1 MRSAVVHPDA
11 PPQYL
16 PPARSV
22 ARGEQY
28 SGRPGIL
35 DAPRS
40 KSSGHWD
47 RFAGDET
54 ETNATAGAR
63 HASRA
68 RPLAGRGS
76 DRVSPRVPRPA
87 PSRDGQFIPGGIC
100 WVGERSF
107 AWLSRY
113 RRLNTILERSKEHLV
128 AFVAIA
134 FISILSRRPD
144 ANLKRFVRTAS
155 AGVILDER
163 RRLSSA
169 RPPASSH

>member
-1 MRSAVVHPDA
+1 
-11 PPQYL
+11 
-16 PPARSV
+16 
-22 ARGEQY
+22 
-28 SGRPGIL
+28 
-35 DAPRS
+35 
-40 KSSGHWD
+40 
-47 RFAGDET
+47 
-54 ETNATAGAR
+54 
-63 HASRA
+63 
-68 RPLAGRGS
+68 
-76 DRVSPRVPRPA
+76 
-87 PSRDGQFIPGGIC
+87 
-100 WVGERSF
+100 VGERSF